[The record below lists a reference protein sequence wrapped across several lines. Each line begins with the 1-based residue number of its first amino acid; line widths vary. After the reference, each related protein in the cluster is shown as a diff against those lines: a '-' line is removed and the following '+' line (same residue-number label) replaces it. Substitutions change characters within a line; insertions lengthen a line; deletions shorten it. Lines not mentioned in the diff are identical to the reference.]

1 MVFGSFVLLF
11 GEDCSDGVDD
21 GLVVGGDPHRVC
33 VLVDFSVEALVGVV
47 GPDLGPDP
55 VGEGREGEGVCSS
68 LVEVFKDGGEFV
80 LDVVQE
86 PVVLGVDR
94 GVVLGWSYTEVR
106 HRFGGG
112 P

>member
-1 MVFGSFVLLF
+1 MGWMMGWWLGEIPTGFVCWWISRLRRLLGLLDLIWVQTPLGGS
-11 GEDCSDGVDD
+11 G
-21 GLVVGGDPHRVC
+21 
-33 VLVDFSVEALVGVV
+33 
-47 GPDLGPDP
+47 
-55 VGEGREGEGVCSS
+55 GEGVCSG

-86 PVVLGVDR
+86 LVVLGVDR

>member
-1 MVFGSFVLLF
+1 MGWMMGWWLGKIPAELVRRRFSRLRRLLGLLDLIWVQTPLGGS
-11 GEDCSDGVDD
+11 G
-21 GLVVGGDPHRVC
+21 
-33 VLVDFSVEALVGVV
+33 
-47 GPDLGPDP
+47 
-55 VGEGREGEGVCSS
+55 GEGVCSS

-106 HRFGGG
+106 HRFDGG
-112 P
+112 PQCFWG

>member
-1 MVFGSFVLLF
+1 MGWMMGWWLGEILMGFVCWWISRLRRLLGLLDLIWVQTPLGGS
-11 GEDCSDGVDD
+11 G
-21 GLVVGGDPHRVC
+21 
-33 VLVDFSVEALVGVV
+33 
-47 GPDLGPDP
+47 
-55 VGEGREGEGVCSS
+55 GEGVCSG